1 MRSIFAPPF
10 MLNEEDPKR
19 VDAYLKSVAFY
30 ADGEK
35 LERVSL
41 AGDGNMNVVLRAET
55 NTRSFIIKQ
64 SRPWVNKYPDVDAP
78 ADRIFQENLFYEIVR
93 QNEELREYTPE
104 VYLFDPANYI
114 LCMQDFGD
122 ASDFTDIYRKGHQ
135 LTKSEMADVSKTISA
150 LHFNLKDILE
160 ENRIENKA
168 LRTLNHQ
175 HIFVLPLDESN
186 GFDLN
191 LVMPGLHDKTA
202 NFRKDPDLKKMAKE
216 LGELYLNG
224 KGSKLLHGDYY
235 PGSWLRTAGGVKM
248 IDPEFCFTGTAEF
261 ELGVTMAHLKM
272 AQQPDSLMKDLFV
285 YYHFDEKFDGSLFSK
300 FAGMEIIRR
309 IIGLAQLPLEL
320 SLAERLSLLD
330 EAYELVITG

>member
-1 MRSIFAPPF
+1 

-122 ASDFTDIYRKGHQ
+122 ASDFTDIYRKVHQ
-135 LTKSEMADVSKTISA
+135 FTKS
-150 LHFNLKDILE
+150 
-160 ENRIENKA
+160 
-168 LRTLNHQ
+168 
-175 HIFVLPLDESN
+175 
-186 GFDLN
+186 
-191 LVMPGLHDKTA
+191 
-202 NFRKDPDLKKMAKE
+202 
-216 LGELYLNG
+216 
-224 KGSKLLHGDYY
+224 
-235 PGSWLRTAGGVKM
+235 
-248 IDPEFCFTGTAEF
+248 
-261 ELGVTMAHLKM
+261 
-272 AQQPDSLMKDLFV
+272 
-285 YYHFDEKFDGSLFSK
+285 
-300 FAGMEIIRR
+300 
-309 IIGLAQLPLEL
+309 
-320 SLAERLSLLD
+320 
-330 EAYELVITG
+330 